1 MFPLETAGSDAASSG
16 TVTAILAIAIVWIV
30 FVLVAGWKMYVKAG
44 QPGWF
49 SLIPILNVFGLLL
62 IARRPLWWFFLML
75 IPLVNIVVI
84 AVVYYDI
91 ARSFRRGLG
100 TALLLLLLTPIAY
113 LILGFGSA
121 RYEPDA
127 LPAR

>member
-1 MFPLETAGSDAASSG
+1 MTVDTTSSSTTTAL
-16 TVTAILAIAIVWIV
+16 LALSLVWVAFI
-30 FVLVAGWKMYVKAG
+30 LVAGWKLYVKGG

-62 IARRPLWWFFLML
+62 IARRPLWWFFLLL

-84 AVVYYDI
+84 AVVFYDI
-91 ARSFRRGLG
+91 ARAFGRGLG
-100 TALLLLLLTPIAY
+100 TALALLFFTPIAY
-113 LILGFGSA
+113 LVLGFGSA

-127 LPAR
+127 LPVR

>member
-1 MFPLETAGSDAASSG
+1 MNVDTTSSSTTTAL
-16 TVTAILAIAIVWIV
+16 LAFSLVWLV
-30 FVLVAGWKMYVKAG
+30 FILVAGWKMYVKAG

-49 SLIPILNVFGLLL
+49 SLIPILNVLGLLL
-62 IARRPLWWFFLML
+62 IARRPLWWFFLLL

-84 AVVYYDI
+84 AVVYYDV
-91 ARSFRRGLG
+91 ARGFRRGLG
-100 TALLLLLLTPIAY
+100 TALLLLFLTPIAY

>member
-1 MFPLETAGSDAASSG
+1 MNVDTTSSSTTTAL
-16 TVTAILAIAIVWIV
+16 LAFSLVWIV
-30 FVLVAGWKMYVKAG
+30 FILVAGWKMYVKAG

-49 SLIPILNVFGLLL
+49 SLIPLLNVLGLLL
-62 IARRPLWWFFLML
+62 IARRPLWWFILLL

-84 AVVYYDI
+84 AVVYYDV
-91 ARSFRRGLG
+91 ARGFRRGLG
-100 TALLLLLLTPIAY
+100 TALALLFLTPIAY

>member
-1 MFPLETAGSDAASSG
+1 MNVDTTSSSTTTAL
-16 TVTAILAIAIVWIV
+16 LAFSLVWIV
-30 FVLVAGWKMYVKAG
+30 FILVAGWKMYVKAG

-49 SLIPILNVFGLLL
+49 SLIPILNVLGLLL
-62 IARRPLWWFFLML
+62 IARWPLWWFILLL

-84 AVVYYDI
+84 AVVYYDV
-91 ARSFRRGLG
+91 ARGFRRGLG
-100 TALLLLLLTPIAY
+100 TALALLFLTPIAY

>member
-1 MFPLETAGSDAASSG
+1 MNVDTTSSSTTTAL
-16 TVTAILAIAIVWIV
+16 LAFSLVWIV
-30 FVLVAGWKMYVKAG
+30 FILVAGWKMYVKAG

-49 SLIPILNVFGLLL
+49 SLIPILNVLGLLL
-62 IARRPLWWFFLML
+62 IARRPLWWFILLL

-84 AVVYYDI
+84 AVVYYDV
-91 ARSFRRGLG
+91 ARGFRRGLG
-100 TALLLLLLTPIAY
+100 TALALLFLTPIAY